1 MNLSRFKAL
10 LPWLGEARYVWLAL
24 AVSIAALVIALR
36 PGTTE
41 PVIRLTGLVLQILGI
56 GTVAW
61 GISETR
67 ALYGHKPM
75 FAIARGWLERFPLRR
90 RNIVLGA
97 AGIASASALGR
108 ARGHVTHGAP
118 PNPTV
123 NDRLD
128 ALEKNIGAL
137 HDRIGATQKEMD
149 EEVSKL
155 KTAVSDEARKREQED
170 QGNRKLVEM
179 TATGGVHI
187 SAIGAVWLFVGVILS
202 TAGVEIAATL
212 AK

>member
-128 ALEKNIGAL
+128 ALEKIIGAL

>member
-1 MNLSRFKAL
+1 VNISRLRGL
-10 LPWLGEARYVWLAL
+10 LPWLAEGRYVWLAL
-24 AVSIAALVIALR
+24 AVSIAALIVAFR
-36 PGTTE
+36 PDTTE

-61 GISETR
+61 GIAETR
-67 ALYGHKPM
+67 ALYGHRS
-75 FAIARGWLERFPLRR
+75 FLAVVRSWAERFPLRSR
-90 RNIVLGA
+90 SVVVTGGSS
-97 AGIASASALGR
+97 AGIAIAGR
-108 ARGHVTHGAP
+108 ARGYATHGTP

-137 HDRIGATQKEMD
+137 NDRISSTQKETD
-149 EEVSKL
+149 YEVSKL
-155 KTAVSDEARKREQED
+155 MTSICSEARKRKQED
-170 QGNRKLVEM
+170 QENRSLLEM

-187 SAIGAVWLFVGVILS
+187 TAIGAVWLFVGVILS
-202 TAGVEIAATL
+202 TAGVEIASAL

>member
-1 MNLSRFKAL
+1 VNITRVKAL
-10 LPWLGEARYVWLAL
+10 LPWLAEARYVWLAL
-24 AVSIAALVIALR
+24 LVSIAALVIALR

-41 PVIRLTGLVLQILGI
+41 PFIRLTGLALQIMGI

-67 ALYGHKPM
+67 ALYGHKPL
-75 FAIARGWLERFPLRR
+75 FALARGWVKRFPLRR

-97 AGIASASALGR
+97 AGSASAASTVR
-108 ARGHVTHGAP
+108 ARGHVTHGTP

-128 ALEKNIGAL
+128 ALEKNIGAM
-137 HDRIGATQKEMD
+137 HERISATQKELD

-155 KTAVSDEARKREQED
+155 KIAVSDEARQREQED
-170 QGNRKLVEM
+170 KGNWKLVEM

-187 SAIGAVWLFVGVILS
+187 SAIGAVWLFVGVVLS
-202 TAGVEIAATL
+202 TAGVEIASAL

>member
-1 MNLSRFKAL
+1 MNSSRFKAL

-41 PVIRLTGLVLQILGI
+41 PEIRLTGLVLQILGI

-97 AGIASASALGR
+97 AAIASASAFGR
-108 ARGHVTHGAP
+108 ARGHVTHGTP

-155 KTAVSDEARKREQED
+155 KTSVSDEARQREQED
-170 QGNRKLVEM
+170 HGNRKLVEM

>member
-1 MNLSRFKAL
+1 MNITRVKAL
-10 LPWLGEARYVWLAL
+10 LPWLAEARYVWLAL
-24 AVSIAALVIALR
+24 VVSIAALVIALR

-67 ALYGHKPM
+67 ALYGHKPL
-75 FAIARGWLERFPLRR
+75 FAVARGWVERFPLRN
-90 RNIVLGA
+90 RNIVFSA
-97 AGIASASALGR
+97 AGSASLVLTGR
-108 ARGHVTHGAP
+108 ARAHLTHGTP

-128 ALEKNIGAL
+128 ALEKNIEAL
-137 HDRIGATQKEMD
+137 HERIGATQKEIDD
-149 EEVSKL
+149 EISKL
-155 KTAVSDEARKREQED
+155 KISVSDEARQREQED
-170 QGNRKLVEM
+170 QGNLKLVEM

-187 SAIGAVWLFVGVILS
+187 SAIGAVWLFVGVVLS
-202 TAGVEIAATL
+202 TAAVEIASAL

>member
-1 MNLSRFKAL
+1 MNIARIKAL
-10 LPWLGEARYVWLAL
+10 LPWLAEARYVWLAL
-24 AVSIAALVIALR
+24 AVSIAALVVALR
-36 PGTTE
+36 PGTSE
-41 PVIRLTGLVLQILGI
+41 PVIRLTGLALQILGI

-67 ALYGHKPM
+67 ALYGHRPL
-75 FAIARGWLERFPLRR
+75 FAIARGWVERFPLRS
-90 RNIVLGA
+90 RNIVLSA
-97 AGIASASALGR
+97 AGIASATSVGR
-108 ARGHVTHGAP
+108 ARGHLTHGTP

-128 ALEKNIGAL
+128 ALEKNIGSL
-137 HDRIGATQKEMD
+137 HDRIGATQKELD
-149 EEVSKL
+149 EELSKL
-155 KTAVSDEARKREQED
+155 KTSVSEETSRREKED
-170 QGNRKLVEM
+170 QLNRKLIEM

-202 TAGVEIAATL
+202 TAGVEIAAAL

>member
-1 MNLSRFKAL
+1 VNIARIKAL
-10 LPWLGEARYVWLAL
+10 LPWLAEARYVWLAL

-41 PVIRLTGLVLQILGI
+41 PVIRLTGLALQILGI

-67 ALYGHKPM
+67 ALYGHKPL
-75 FAIARGWLERFPLRR
+75 FAVARGWIERFPLRS
-90 RNIVLGA
+90 RNIVLSA
-97 AGIASASALGR
+97 AGIASATAFGR
-108 ARGHVTHGAP
+108 ARGHVTHGTP
-118 PNPTV
+118 PNATV
-123 NDRLD
+123 DQRLD

-137 HDRIGATQKEMD
+137 HDRIGATQKELD

-155 KTAVSDEARKREQED
+155 KTSVSEEARQREQED
-170 QGNRKLVEM
+170 KENRKLTEM

-187 SAIGAVWLFVGVILS
+187 SATGAVWLFVGVVLS
-202 TAGVEIAATL
+202 TAGVEISAAL

>member
-1 MNLSRFKAL
+1 MNIARVKSLF
-10 LPWLGEARYVWLAL
+10 PWLAEARYVWLAL

-36 PGTTE
+36 PGTSE
-41 PVIRLTGLVLQILGI
+41 PVIRLTGLALQILGI

-67 ALYGHKPM
+67 SLYGRKPL
-75 FAIARGWLERFPLRR
+75 FAVARGWVERFPLKS
-90 RNIVLGA
+90 RNIVVGA
-97 AGIASASALGR
+97 VGIASAAALGR
-108 ARGHVTHGAP
+108 ARGYGTHGTP

-128 ALEKNIGAL
+128 VLEKNIEAL
-137 HDRIGATQKEMD
+137 HDRIGATQKELDD
-149 EEVSKL
+149 ELSKL
-155 KTAVSDEARKREQED
+155 KSSVSDEAQQREQED
-170 QGNRKLVEM
+170 QKNRNLSEM

-202 TAGVEIAATL
+202 TAGVEIAAAL

>member
-1 MNLSRFKAL
+1 MKTTHIKAL
-10 LPWLGEARYVWLAL
+10 LPWLAEARYVWLAL
-24 AVSIAALVIALR
+24 AVSAVALVVAVR
-36 PGTTE
+36 PGTSE
-41 PVIRLTGLVLQILGI
+41 PVIRLTGLALQILGI

-67 ALYGHKPM
+67 ALSGHKPL
-75 FAIARGWLERFPLRR
+75 FAVARGWVERFPLRSR
-90 RNIVLGA
+90 SIVITVAGA
-97 AGIASASALGR
+97 ASVTSSGCV
-108 ARGHVTHGAP
+108 RGHLTYGPP

-137 HDRIGATQKEMD
+137 HDRVGANQKELD

-155 KTAVSDEARKREQED
+155 RSSVSEETSRREQED
-170 QGNRKLVEM
+170 HASRKLIEM

-202 TAGVEIAATL
+202 TAGVEIAAAL

>member
-1 MNLSRFKAL
+1 M
-10 LPWLGEARYVWLAL
+10 
-24 AVSIAALVIALR
+24 
-36 PGTTE
+36 
-41 PVIRLTGLVLQILGI
+41 
-56 GTVAW
+56 
-61 GISETR
+61 
-67 ALYGHKPM
+67 
-75 FAIARGWLERFPLRR
+75 
-90 RNIVLGA
+90 LGA
-97 AGIASASALGR
+97 AGIASASAFGR
-108 ARGHVTHGAP
+108 ARGHVTHSTP

-137 HDRIGATQKEMD
+137 HDRVGATQKEMD

-155 KTAVSDEARKREQED
+155 KTSVSDEARQREQED

-187 SAIGAVWLFVGVILS
+187 SAIGAVWLFVGVVLS

>member
-1 MNLSRFKAL
+1 M
-10 LPWLGEARYVWLAL
+10 
-24 AVSIAALVIALR
+24 
-36 PGTTE
+36 
-41 PVIRLTGLVLQILGI
+41 
-56 GTVAW
+56 
-61 GISETR
+61 
-67 ALYGHKPM
+67 
-75 FAIARGWLERFPLRR
+75 ERFPLRS

-97 AGIASASALGR
+97 AGNASATAVGR
-108 ARGHVTHGAP
+108 ARGHVSYGTP

-123 NDRLD
+123 DQRLD

-137 HDRIGATQKEMD
+137 HDRIGATQKELD

-155 KTAVSDEARKREQED
+155 KTSVLEEARQREQED

-187 SAIGAVWLFVGVILS
+187 SAIGAVWLFVGVVLS
-202 TAGVEIAATL
+202 TAGVEIAAAL

>member
-1 MNLSRFKAL
+1 VNTARIKAL
-10 LPWLGEARYVWLAL
+10 LPWLAEARYVWLAL
-24 AVSIAALVIALR
+24 AVSIAALIVALR
-36 PGTTE
+36 PGTSE
-41 PVIRLTGLVLQILGI
+41 PMIRLTGLALQILGI
-56 GTVAW
+56 GTVTW

-67 ALYGHKPM
+67 ALYGHKPL
-75 FAIARGWLERFPLRR
+75 FAVARGWIERFPLRS

-97 AGIASASALGR
+97 AGIASVNAFGH
-108 ARGHVTHGAP
+108 ARGHMPHGTP

-137 HDRIGATQKEMD
+137 HDRIGATQKELD

-155 KTAVSDEARKREQED
+155 KTSVLDEAQQREQED
-170 QGNRKLVEM
+170 QTNRKLIEM

-202 TAGVEIAATL
+202 TAGVEIAAAL

>member
-1 MNLSRFKAL
+1 VNIVRVKAL
-10 LPWLGEARYVWLAL
+10 LPWLAEARYVWLAL

-67 ALYGHKPM
+67 TLYGHKPL
-75 FAIARGWLERFPLRR
+75 FAVARGWIERFPLRK
-90 RNIVLGA
+90 RNFVLGA
-97 AGIASASALGR
+97 AGIASATAFSR
-108 ARGHVTHGAP
+108 ARGHVTHGTP

-123 NDRLD
+123 EERLD

-137 HDRIGATQKEMD
+137 HKRIGATQKELD
-149 EEVSKL
+149 EELAKL
-155 KTAVSDEARKREQED
+155 KTSVSEETRQREQED
-170 QGNRKLVEM
+170 QGNRKLIEM

-202 TAGVEIAATL
+202 TAGVEIAAAL

>member
-1 MNLSRFKAL
+1 MNIARVKAL
-10 LPWLGEARYVWLAL
+10 LPWLAEARYVWLAL

-41 PVIRLTGLVLQILGI
+41 PVIRLTGLALQILGI

-67 ALYGHKPM
+67 ALYGHKPL
-75 FAIARGWLERFPLRR
+75 FAVARGWIERFPLRS
-90 RNIVLGA
+90 RNIVLSA
-97 AGIASASALGR
+97 AGIASATAIGR
-108 ARGHVTHGAP
+108 ARAHVTHGTP
-118 PNPTV
+118 LNPTV

-128 ALEKNIGAL
+128 ALEKNVGAL
-137 HDRIGATQKEMD
+137 NDRIGATQKELD
-149 EEVSKL
+149 EEVSKM
-155 KTAVSDEARKREQED
+155 KTSISEEARQREQED
-170 QGNRKLVEM
+170 QGSRKLIEM

-187 SAIGAVWLFVGVILS
+187 SAIGAVWLFVGVTLS
-202 TAGVEIAATL
+202 SAGVEIAAAL